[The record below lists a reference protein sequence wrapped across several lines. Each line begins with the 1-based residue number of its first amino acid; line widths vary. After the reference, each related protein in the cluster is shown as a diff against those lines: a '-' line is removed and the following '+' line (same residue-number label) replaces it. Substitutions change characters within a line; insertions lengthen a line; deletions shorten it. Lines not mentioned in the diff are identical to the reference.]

1 MDDSERQS
9 VRTAAEAVEGAHF
22 QVAELMA
29 TGNVTL
35 KQPECHIEP
44 TEMAALKEIDAN
56 LREACYR
63 LWKMSQTSG
72 GS

>member
-9 VRTAAEAVEGAHF
+9 IRTAAEAVEGAHF
-22 QVAELMA
+22 RVAELMA
-29 TGNVTL
+29 TADITS
-35 KQPECHIEP
+35 KRPECHLQP
-44 TEMAALKEIDAN
+44 SEMATLKEIDAN

-63 LWKMSQTSG
+63 LWRMSEPVT